1 MRSPTA
7 GEGVLF
13 KGCMVLKT
21 GRGQE
26 VYEQGVTIATREH
39 GCTRHHSAV
48 FAKCSIVNFISYM
61 QYHNLGNI
69 ENESPCGVQTGAY
82 RNNAVEHI
90 APQSQQ

>member
-26 VYEQGVTIATREH
+26 VYEQGVTIATGEP
-39 GCTRHHSAV
+39 GCARHHSAV
-48 FAKCSIVNFISYM
+48 FVKCSNSKLYIID
-61 QYHNLGNI
+61 
-69 ENESPCGVQTGAY
+69 
-82 RNNAVEHI
+82 AV
-90 APQSQQ
+90 SQFRKY